1 MRGRKR
7 GAQQEIQAGGRVRK
21 KHPAIWVTLKGR
33 VVRPRDARFS
43 AASSMRFC
51 ATPKTDTSTRTS
63 SAGLRNRVHPPV
75 RSDEHAGILSANMP
89 VRILSM
95 LLQAFSPFG
104 TRMTPVYAG
113 ARKNGHDLLPHQH
126 LQRALVL
133 GCGVSPGAQDQVSLS
148 LAESAKSSMLYLLP
162 REPHLTSR
170 RRASILA

>member
-1 MRGRKR
+1 MRVFQQLLLCAS
-7 GAQQEIQAGGRVRK
+7 AQRQRRIQVRER
-21 KHPAIWVTLKGR
+21 PALVSEKG
-33 VVRPRDARFS
+33 
-43 AASSMRFC
+43 C
-51 ATPKTDTSTRTS
+51 I
-63 SAGLRNRVHPPV
+63 PPV

-89 VRILSM
+89 LRILSM